1 VADWIGWGAT
11 ALFASS
17 YFCRE
22 ASSLRRVQ
30 AVAATTWMIYGV
42 IIAAPPV
49 VVSNFIVATLA
60 LLSVRPRREPRAP
73 GPPVPSRE
81 LGGGL

>member
-1 VADWIGWGAT
+1 MADWIGWGAT

-22 ASSLRRVQ
+22 ASTLRRVQ
-30 AVAATTWMIYGV
+30 AVAATAWMIYGV

-49 VVSNFIVATLA
+49 VVSNLVVATLA
-60 LLSVRPRREPRAP
+60 LVSVRPKGTAAARERRAP
-73 GPPVPSRE
+73 SGWW
-81 LGGGL
+81 

>member
-1 VADWIGWGAT
+1 VAEWIGWGAT

-22 ASSLRRVQ
+22 AATLRRVQ
-30 AVAATTWMIYGV
+30 AAAATAWMIYGV

-49 VVSNFIVATLA
+49 VVANLIVATLA
-60 LLSVRPRREPRAP
+60 LLSARGKPLAAP
-73 GPPVPSRE
+73 PPVPAERE
-81 LGGGL
+81 PSGWW